1 MLLVLT
7 GSSDVTSDLLF
18 RRLGDKAFRF
28 NFDIFRE
35 YEVSVRPSHWT
46 IRNPHGLE
54 ISSETATHAFWWK
67 AFHYF
72 TQQEKFVDEEI
83 KYVFRELYGWFL
95 RRGTIKG
102 NPPDFH
108 NYNGKIYLLGV
119 AQSFFPIP
127 ESVAGWGF
135 KEFGTYN
142 GKRRYVA
149 KSLASG
155 LTTTNK
161 ALFTTEVDLT
171 ALDYSYPWFLQETIQ
186 AEADVTIFI
195 CGRRLYAFIRSRE
208 GLDGLDWRREGCHTS
223 SGPEWQTRELAN
235 DEMHAIDGFCRS
247 LEIEWGRLDF
257 LQVEGRLIFLEFNA
271 NGQWA
276 FLDPLDKRGLVD
288 ATVDYLLSAQ
298 TRHKSQ

>member
-18 RRLGDKAFRF
+18 KRLGDKAFRF

-46 IRNPHGLE
+46 IRNLHGLE

-72 TQQEKFVDEEI
+72 TQEEKFVDEEI
-83 KYVFRELYGWFL
+83 KYVFRELYGWFF
-95 RRGTIKG
+95 RRRTIKG

-108 NYNGKIYLLGV
+108 NHYGKIYLLGV

-127 ESVAGWGF
+127 ESVAGWCF
-135 KEFGTYN
+135 KDFATNN
-142 GKRRYVA
+142 GKKRYVV

-171 ALDYSYPWFLQETIQ
+171 ALDYDYPWFIQETIK

-195 CGRRLYAFIRSRE
+195 CGHRRYAFMRSRE

-223 SGPEWQTRELAN
+223 TGPEWQPRILST
-235 DEMHAIDGFCRS
+235 DEIGVVDGFCRS
-247 LEIEWGRLDF
+247 LGVDWGRLDF
-257 LQVEGRLIFLEFNA
+257 LQVQGVLTFLEFNA

-276 FLDPLDKRGLVD
+276 FLDPSGKYGLVD
-288 ATVDYLLSAQ
+288 SVVEYLL
-298 TRHKSQ
+298 H